1 MSTIEKITLKVK
13 KLSEEKQEKVLEYVE
28 VLEAYQKDVSD
39 WNNFSLESAINGLDD
54 SELPEYSEKDLKEKW
69 S

>member
-1 MSTIEKITLKVK
+1 MNTKKKITLKVK

>member
-39 WNNFSLESAINGLDD
+39 WNNFSLESAIKGLDD
-54 SELPEYSEKDLKEKW
+54 SELPEYSENDLKEKW

>member
-1 MSTIEKITLKVK
+1 MNTIEKITLKVK